1 MTKRLVMYKEDEFP
15 VYYYPEDD
23 LMVCIQA
30 CDICP
35 IQNYEN
41 RNYEACK
48 ALVREKGEEDFDYSR
63 FEVADEQ
70 EVSE

>member
-1 MTKRLVMYKEDEFP
+1 MSKRLVLHREDEFP
-15 VYYYPEDD
+15 VYYYPDEDK
-23 LMVCIQA
+23 MICIQA

-35 IQNYEN
+35 LQNYRS

-63 FEVADEQ
+63 FEVVNEQ
-70 EVSE
+70 EISG